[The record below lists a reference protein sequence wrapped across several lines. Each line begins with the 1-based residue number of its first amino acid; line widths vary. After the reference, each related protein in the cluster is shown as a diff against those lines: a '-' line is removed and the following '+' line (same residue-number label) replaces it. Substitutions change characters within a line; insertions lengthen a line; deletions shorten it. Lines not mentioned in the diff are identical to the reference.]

1 MSENIFQNDLL
12 QRIEYLENELEQLKN
27 NQTLLL
33 QQNKNLKKTLNVST
47 EDMDSIFKNAY
58 DMEVKFIYQQ
68 QYSRCEN
75 IEIHNIPESISQP
88 NLEKYIIEV
97 LASIKIKVVL
107 YDISAV
113 HHIGQKKGDKPRIV
127 CST

>member
-12 QRIEYLENELEQLKN
+12 QRIEYLENKLEQLKN

-58 DMEVKFIYQQ
+58 DMEVKSIYQQ
-68 QYSRCEN
+68 QYSRREN

-97 LASIKIKVVL
+97 LASIKIKV
-107 YDISAV
+107 
-113 HHIGQKKGDKPRIV
+113 
-127 CST
+127 

>member
-1 MSENIFQNDLL
+1 M
-12 QRIEYLENELEQLKN
+12 
-27 NQTLLL
+27 

-58 DMEVKFIYQQ
+58 DMEVKFIYQP
-68 QYSRCEN
+68 QYSRREN
-75 IEIHNIPESISQP
+75 IEIRNIPESISQP

-97 LASIKIKVVL
+97 LASIKIKVVS

-113 HHIGQKKGDKPRIV
+113 HRIGQKKGNKPRII
-127 CST
+127 S